1 MAKVD
6 FTKIDN
12 ITEDQYNEAV
22 AAGYTGSFEKYY
34 VEIMKAVDINIL
46 SDKFLLAFEI
56 GEDMEKTLTHILE
69 TNYKGIMYKF
79 EKDIYGKTRFLYI
92 VKDEGITYVA

>member
-1 MAKVD
+1 
-6 FTKIDN
+6 
-12 ITEDQYNEAV
+12 
-22 AAGYTGSFEKYY
+22 
-34 VEIMKAVDINIL
+34 MKAIDLNIL

-56 GEDMEKTLTHILE
+56 GEDMEETLTHIIE
-69 TNYKGIMYKF
+69 TNYEGIMYKF